1 MGKNYYVNKKGFYFQ
16 LITTVVLFFSG
27 NISYCQQVEIIKSD
41 ELFQLVGQ
49 CSDKNTLH
57 IYNFWATWCAP
68 CIRELPQFEAI
79 NQSYGNVDVTLI
91 SIYDVD
97 LLNKKVKPFI
107 DKKKIKSKVVLLDE
121 TDFNEIIPKISQQ
134 WSGAIPAS
142 LIVDCRT
149 GKHTFYEQEFK
160 EGDLENTI
168 NKILNQP

>member
-1 MGKNYYVNKKGFYFQ
+1 MGKNYDAYKKGFYLQ
-16 LITTVVLFFSG
+16 LITTVVLFFPG
-27 NISYCQQVEIIKSD
+27 NISYCQQVAVIKSD
-41 ELFQLVGQ
+41 ELFQMVDQ

-68 CIRELPQFEAI
+68 CIRELPKFEAI
-79 NQSYGNVDVTLI
+79 NQSYSNVDVTLV
-91 SIYDVD
+91 SIDDVD
-97 LLNKKVKPFI
+97 LLNEKVKPFI

-121 TDFNEIIPKISQQ
+121 TDFNEIISKINRQ

-149 GKHTFYEQEFK
+149 GKHSFYEKEFK

-168 NKILNQP
+168 NKILNRP